1 MRAPFLLFPLF
12 IFCGL
17 LNAQTVKIEYAGDPL
32 PDKDRRNIE
41 EFISYEVNFY
51 TQFGLPDTLT
61 LQLHVFEDRK
71 KAMEYLESV
80 DIHLP
85 LLFKASGIY
94 SPKLQKA
101 IILGREKGQERS
113 LAIIY
118 HELSHHFVR
127 QILGKFPPSW
137 LNEGLSEYFEHCKV
151 TKKGLRHTFTEY
163 EQGRIRTMYM
173 LGEIDL
179 LAFMNSGR
187 GKFMKRQATDEQY
200 SYILAHALVTFWIEK
215 APRDTMKKLIVS
227 LQNKNDS
234 STVSERIDSV
244 YLGGFQKFEK
254 DFEAAYK

>member
-1 MRAPFLLFPLF
+1 MRVLSLLFSFF
-12 IFCGL
+12 IFYSL
-17 LNAQTVKIEYAGDPL
+17 LNAQTVKIEYSGDPL
-32 PDKDRRNIE
+32 PDKDRRDIE
-41 EFISYEVNFY
+41 QFISHEVNFY

-71 KAMEYLESV
+71 EALKYLESV
-80 DIHLP
+80 NISLP
-85 LLFKASGIY
+85 FKASGVY

-101 IILGREKGQERS
+101 FILGREKGRERS

-173 LGEIDL
+173 LGEVDL
-179 LAFMNSGR
+179 PTFLNSGH

-200 SYILAHALVTFWIEK
+200 SYILAHALVTFWIETVSK
-215 APRDTMKKLIVS
+215 DILKSLIAS

-234 STVSERIDSV
+234 STVSERIDRI
-244 YLGGFQKFEK
+244 YPGGFRQFEK

>member
-1 MRAPFLLFPLF
+1 MRVLSLLFSFF

-17 LNAQTVKIEYAGDPL
+17 LHAQTVKIEYAGDPL

-80 DIHLP
+80 NIHLSLP
-85 LLFKASGIY
+85 FKASGIY

-101 IILGREKGQERS
+101 IILGREKGRERS

-127 QILGKFPPSW
+127 QILGNFPPSW
-137 LNEGLSEYFEHCKV
+137 LNEGLSEYFEHCKA

-173 LGEIDL
+173 LGEVDL
-179 LAFMNSGR
+179 PTFLNSGH

-200 SYILAHALVTFWIEK
+200 SYILAHALVTFWIETV
-215 APRDTMKKLIVS
+215 PRDILKSLVAS
-227 LQNKNDS
+227 LQNKNDL
-234 STVSERIDSV
+234 STVSEQIDCI
-244 YLGGFQKFEK
+244 YPGGFQQFEK

>member
-1 MRAPFLLFPLF
+1 MRIFYLLFSLF

-17 LNAQTVKIEYAGDPL
+17 LNAQTVKIEYSGDPL
-32 PDKDRRNIE
+32 PNKDRRDIE
-41 EFISYEVNFY
+41 QFISHEVNFY
-51 TQFGLPDTLT
+51 MQFGLPDTLT

-71 KAMEYLESV
+71 EALKYLES
-80 DIHLP
+80 INISLP
-85 LLFKASGIY
+85 FKANGVY

-101 IILGREKGQERS
+101 FILGREKGRERS

-127 QILGKFPPSW
+127 EILGKFPPSW

-173 LGEIDL
+173 LGEVDL
-179 LAFMNSGR
+179 PTFLNSGH

-200 SYILAHALVTFWIEK
+200 SYILAHALVTFWIETV
-215 APRDTMKKLIVS
+215 PRDILKSLIVS

-234 STVSERIDSV
+234 STVSERIDCV
-244 YLGGFQKFEK
+244 YPSGFPQFEK

>member
-1 MRAPFLLFPLF
+1 MRVLSFLFSFF

-17 LNAQTVKIEYAGDPL
+17 LNAQTVKIEYGGDPL

-41 EFISYEVNFY
+41 EFISHEVYFY

-71 KAMEYLESV
+71 KAMEYLES
-80 DIHLP
+80 INISLP
-85 LLFKASGIY
+85 FKASGVY

-101 IILGREKGQERS
+101 FILGQEKGRERS

-179 LAFMNSGR
+179 PTFLNSGH

-200 SYILAHALVTFWIEK
+200 SYILAHALVTFWIETV
-215 APRDTMKKLIVS
+215 PRDILKSLVAS
-227 LQNKNDS
+227 LQNKNDL
-234 STVSERIDSV
+234 STVSERIDRI
-244 YLGGFQKFEK
+244 YPGGFRQFEK

>member
-1 MRAPFLLFPLF
+1 MRIFYLLFSLF

-17 LNAQTVKIEYAGDPL
+17 LNAQTVKIEYSGDPL

-41 EFISYEVNFY
+41 EFISHEVNFY

-61 LQLHVFEDRK
+61 LQLLVFENRK
-71 KAMEYLESV
+71 EALAYLESV
-80 DIHLP
+80 NISFP
-85 LLFKASGIY
+85 PPFKASGVY
-94 SPKLQKA
+94 SSKLQKA
-101 IILGREKGQERS
+101 IILGREKGRERS

-127 QILGKFPPSW
+127 QILGRFPPSW

-151 TKKGLRHTFTEY
+151 TKKGLHHTFPEY

-173 LGEIDL
+173 LGEVDL
-179 LAFMNSGR
+179 PTFINSGH
-187 GKFMKRQATDEQY
+187 GKFMKRQTTDEQY
-200 SYILAHALVTFWIEK
+200 SYILAHALVTFWIETV
-215 APRDTMKKLIVS
+215 PRDILKSLIAS

-234 STVSERIDSV
+234 STVSERIDRV
-244 YLGGFQKFEK
+244 YPGGFQKFEK

>member
-1 MRAPFLLFPLF
+1 MRVLSLLFSFF
-12 IFCGL
+12 IFCSL
-17 LNAQTVKIEYAGDPL
+17 LHAQTVKIEYAGDPL
-32 PDKDRRNIE
+32 PGKDRRNIE

-80 DIHLP
+80 NIHLSLP
-85 LLFKASGIY
+85 FKASGIY

-101 IILGREKGQERS
+101 IILGREKGRERS

-127 QILGKFPPSW
+127 QILGNFPPSW
-137 LNEGLSEYFEHCKV
+137 LNEGLSEYFEHCKA

-173 LGEIDL
+173 LGEVDL
-179 LAFMNSGR
+179 PTFLNSGH

-200 SYILAHALVTFWIEK
+200 SYILAHALVTFWIETV
-215 APRDTMKKLIVS
+215 PRDTLKKLVAS
-227 LQNKNDS
+227 LQNKNDL
-234 STVSERIDSV
+234 STVSERIDCI
-244 YLGGFQKFEK
+244 YPGGFQQFEK

>member
-1 MRAPFLLFPLF
+1 MRIFYLLFSLF

-17 LNAQTVKIEYAGDPL
+17 LNAQTVKIEYSGDPL
-32 PDKDRRNIE
+32 PDKDRRDIE
-41 EFISYEVNFY
+41 QFISHEVNFY
-51 TQFGLPDTLT
+51 MQFGLPNTLT

-71 KAMEYLESV
+71 EALKYLES
-80 DIHLP
+80 INISLP
-85 LLFKASGIY
+85 FKANGVY

-101 IILGREKGQERS
+101 FILGREKGRERS

-127 QILGKFPPSW
+127 EILGKFPPSW

-173 LGEIDL
+173 LGEVDL
-179 LAFMNSGR
+179 STFLNSGH

-200 SYILAHALVTFWIEK
+200 SYILAHALVTFWIETV
-215 APRDTMKKLIVS
+215 PRDILKSLIAS

-234 STVSERIDSV
+234 STVSERIDCI
-244 YLGGFQKFEK
+244 YPGGFPQFEK

>member
-1 MRAPFLLFPLF
+1 MRTLSLLFSFLF
-12 IFCGL
+12 FCSL
-17 LNAQTVKIEYAGDPL
+17 LDAQTVQIEYAGDPL
-32 PDKDRRNIE
+32 PEKDRRNIE
-41 EFISYEVNFY
+41 QFISYEVNFY

-61 LQLHVFEDRK
+61 LQLHVFEDK
-71 KAMEYLESV
+71 KEAMEYLESAN
-80 DIHLP
+80 ISLP
-85 LLFKASGIY
+85 FKAAGIY

-101 IILGREKGQERS
+101 IILGREKGRERS

-127 QILGKFPPSW
+127 QILGRFPPSW
-137 LNEGLSEYFEHCKV
+137 LNEGLSEYFEHCKI

-179 LAFMNSGR
+179 PTFMNSGY

-200 SYILAHALVTFWIEK
+200 SYILAHALVTFWIETV
-215 APRDTMKKLIVS
+215 PRDILKKLIAS
-227 LQNKNDS
+227 LQNKDDP
-234 STVSERIDSV
+234 STVSERIDCV
-244 YLGGFQKFEK
+244 YPGGFRQFEK

>member
-1 MRAPFLLFPLF
+1 MRIFYLLFLLF

-17 LNAQTVKIEYAGDPL
+17 LNAQTVKIEYSGDPL
-32 PDKDRRNIE
+32 PDKDCRNIE
-41 EFISYEVNFY
+41 QFISHEVNFY
-51 TQFGLPDTLT
+51 MQFGLPDTLT

-71 KAMEYLESV
+71 EALKYPES
-80 DIHLP
+80 INISLP
-85 LLFKASGIY
+85 FKANGVY

-101 IILGREKGQERS
+101 FILGREKGRERS

-127 QILGKFPPSW
+127 EILGKFPPSW

-173 LGEIDL
+173 LGEVDL
-179 LAFMNSGR
+179 PTFLNSGH

-200 SYILAHALVTFWIEK
+200 SYILAHALVTFWIET
-215 APRDTMKKLIVS
+215 APRDILKSLIAS

-234 STVSERIDSV
+234 STVSERIDHI
-244 YLGGFQKFEK
+244 YPGGFPQFEK